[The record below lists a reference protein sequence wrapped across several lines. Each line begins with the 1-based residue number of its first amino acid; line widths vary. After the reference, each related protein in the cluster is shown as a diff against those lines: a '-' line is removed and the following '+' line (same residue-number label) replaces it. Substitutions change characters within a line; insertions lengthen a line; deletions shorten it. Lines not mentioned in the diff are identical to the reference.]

1 MLRTKA
7 GENLPQAILL
17 DLDNTLYAYAP
28 AHKAGIDAVRRKAQ
42 SVLGLKG
49 ARFHEVYGQARAEVK
64 AQLGSVASSYNRLLY
79 FQRMLE
85 LLGMKTQPLMSLDFE
100 QTYWRNFM
108 MAARLHA
115 GVNDFLAL
123 AREFG
128 IGLGIVT
135 NLTAQIQF
143 RKLVHLG
150 LDTAIDIVVTS
161 EQAGANKPDAA
172 PFLLARERMA
182 LPENAVIWM
191 VGDDA
196 ATDLAGAKIH
206 LNAST
211 FLRLDDALPSQHNPA
226 VDVCFRTFG
235 ELSVLLGE
243 LYERRQT
250 PMPAPMAAAS
260 WASRTCARQ
269 FRYFPTRQPG
279 RGM

>member
-7 GENLPQAILL
+7 GKGLPQAILL
-17 DLDNTLYAYAP
+17 DLDNTLYPYAP
-28 AHKAGIDAVRRKAQ
+28 AHEAGIDTVRRKVQ
-42 SVLGLKG
+42 SALGLKED
-49 ARFHEVYGQARAEVK
+49 RFLEVYDQARAQVK
-64 AQLGSVASSYNRLLY
+64 AQLGSVASAHSRLLY

-85 LLGMKTQPLMSLDFE
+85 LLGMKTQPLMALDFE
-100 QTYWRNFM
+100 QTYWRNYM
-108 MAARLHA
+108 LAARLFEGA
-115 GVNDFLAL
+115 SDFLVL

-128 IGLGIVT
+128 IRLGIVT

-150 LDTAIDIVVTS
+150 LDTAFDIVVTS

-182 LPENAVIWM
+182 QPENAVIWM

-196 ATDLAGAKIH
+196 ATDLAGAKTH
-206 LNAST
+206 LNALT
-211 FLRLDDALPSQHNPA
+211 FLRLDDALPPQRNPA

-235 ELSVLLGE
+235 ELSALLGE

-250 PMPAPMAAAS
+250 AAPAPLAAAS
-260 WASRTCARQ
+260 
-269 FRYFPTRQPG
+269 
-279 RGM
+279 